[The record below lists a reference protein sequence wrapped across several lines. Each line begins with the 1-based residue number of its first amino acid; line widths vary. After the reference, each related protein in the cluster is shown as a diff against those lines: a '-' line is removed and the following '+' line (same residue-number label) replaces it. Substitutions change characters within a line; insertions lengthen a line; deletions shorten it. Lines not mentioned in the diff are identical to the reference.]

1 MDNLEVIL
9 KKLNLKNDTYK
20 LVENSDNIKILLN
33 KHGYVLSRTTLIK
46 LLADLKSEYTVK
58 KTLSLK
64 KLIVYL
70 TDVFKWFEEVSV
82 LMPDGHHAKRLVYL
96 LEEVSPYEIAL
107 SLRPSAYFSHY
118 SALVINDLTENNPK
132 DIYINNEQTKKP
144 IDKSNAI
151 LTQKKVDY
159 AFSKPMRRT
168 NNIAKFNYK
177 KIEYKVYMLNGKN
190 TNKLGVVTKQPI
202 GFSRPV
208 KVTNLERTLIDIVVR
223 PPYSGG
229 VEEIAN
235 SFRNASNDV
244 SVNKLISYLRKINY
258 VYPYENAALFYSNKA
273 KYSKNK
279 INLLN
284 KYIAEKN
291 SNIDFYLDYQMVDKV
306 LDSKARVYYPG
317 IMKKI
322 EIEADLVEVDLEEYE
337 GALGIP
343 IISDINFY
351 SEGLIVENNRL
362 TRLKNSLIN
371 IELNHFEL
379 ESNQEEEVRDILE
392 NEYNIDTSKTEIQI
406 NI

>member
-1 MDNLEVIL
+1 MQQN
-9 KKLNLKNDTYK
+9 
-20 LVENSDNIKILLN
+20 
-33 KHGYVLSRTTLIK
+33 
-46 LLADLKSEYTVK
+46 
-58 KTLSLK
+58 
-64 KLIVYL
+64 
-70 TDVFKWFEEVSV
+70 
-82 LMPDGHHAKRLVYL
+82 
-96 LEEVSPYEIAL
+96 
-107 SLRPSAYFSHY
+107 
-118 SALVINDLTENNPK
+118 
-132 DIYINNEQTKKP
+132 
-144 IDKSNAI
+144 
-151 LTQKKVDY
+151 
-159 AFSKPMRRT
+159 
-168 NNIAKFNYK
+168 
-177 KIEYKVYMLNGKN
+177 
-190 TNKLGVVTKQPI
+190 
-202 GFSRPV
+202 
-208 KVTNLERTLIDIVVR
+208 R

-273 KYSKNK
+273 KYSQNK
-279 INLLN
+279 INLLS

-317 IMKKI
+317 IMKKV

-351 SEGLIVENNRL
+351 SEGLIIENNRL
-362 TRLKNSLIN
+362 NRLKNSLIN

-392 NEYNIDTSKTEIQI
+392 NEYNIDTSKIEILI
-406 NI
+406 NA